1 MKRKEIPSLCCW
13 FFPGIKLSCKTRQP
27 TIPLDGIHCHWC
39 VTVCFSVICLNNLP
53 SSDFWPLVSCVTAS
67 PARSSITMVDIES
80 HYQPPSPLEDSV
92 LDGPLCGDDDFMG
105 SMEALQDIPSSID
118 EDALSSL
125 DVPEY
130 QSSHNGSE
138 GSSFLGNSN
147 RKVLRTYLFARCS
160 RSSIF
165 LSSDLSTF
173 FTPTRDVKKYKWDFP
188 WL

>member
-1 MKRKEIPSLCCW
+1 M
-13 FFPGIKLSCKTRQP
+13 
-27 TIPLDGIHCHWC
+27 
-39 VTVCFSVICLNNLP
+39 TVP
-53 SSDFWPLVSCVTAS
+53 

-105 SMEALQDIPSSID
+105 SMDALQDIPSSID

-138 GSSFLGNSN
+138 GSSILGKAS
-147 RKVLRTYLFARCS
+147 RRVLHTYLFARWS

-173 FTPTRDVKKYKWDFP
+173 FIPTREVKKCKRDFQ